1 MDLKYFYPHIPPA
14 WLARP
19 EVKSIVG
26 KEIKYISEIIPGSSD
41 SPDKELY
48 NDPGISFKA
57 NSLGYRAEEYHT
69 EYTSIILSLG
79 MSSTAGLG
87 VRLDQTYS
95 SIIEA
100 TSGTEVLN
108 FGIPGASCD
117 TIARMIFCIVPYFK
131 TISQDLTVLVAWP
144 YDSRR
149 EIFTEDYQYSFNT
162 ATPPPIKDYLRLI
175 DDESNQYNKEKN
187 TALVRTVCGLHQ
199 VNLLELDD
207 NIHLAPIETID
218 RARDGMH
225 PGPIWHNDV
234 ANWFL
239 TRL

>member
-19 EVKSIVG
+19 EIKSIVG

-57 NSLGYRAEEYHT
+57 NSLGYRDDEYHA
-69 EYTSIILSLG
+69 EYTSIIVSLG

-95 SIIEA
+95 SIIKA
-100 TSGTEVLN
+100 TSGTKVLN

-117 TIARMIFCIVPYFK
+117 TIARMVCCIVPYFK
-131 TISQDLTVLVAWP
+131 AISQDLTVLVAWP

-175 DDESNQYNKEKN
+175 DNESNQYNKEKN
-187 TALVRTVCGLHQ
+187 IALVQIVCGLHQ
-199 VNLLELDD
+199 VKILELDD
-207 NIHLAPIETID
+207 TVHLAPIETID

-225 PGPIWHNDV
+225 PGPIWHKDV
-234 ANWFL
+234 ADWFL
-239 TRL
+239 KRL

>member
-26 KEIKYISEIIPGSSD
+26 KEIKYISEIIPGSTD

-57 NSLGYRAEEYHT
+57 NSLGYRDEEYSET
-69 EYTSIILSLG
+69 YTSVILSLG

-95 SIIEA
+95 SIIEEK
-100 TSGTEVLN
+100 SNTEVLN

-117 TIARMIFCIVPYFK
+117 TIARMVCCIVPYFK
-131 TISQDLTVLVAWP
+131 ARSQDLTVLVAWP

-149 EIFTEDYQYSFNT
+149 EIFTEDYKYSFNT
-162 ATPPPIKDYLRLI
+162 ATPPPIKDYLKLV
-175 DDESNQYNKEKN
+175 DNESNQYNKEKN
-187 TALVRTVCGLHQ
+187 TALVRTMCELNQ

-207 NIHLAPIETID
+207 AIHLAPIETID

-225 PGPIWHNDV
+225 PGPVWHKNV
-234 ANWFL
+234 ADWFL
-239 TRL
+239 KRL

>member
-19 EVKSIVG
+19 ELELIVG

-57 NSLGYRAEEYHT
+57 NSLGYRAEEYRA

-79 MSSTAGLG
+79 MSSTTGLG

-95 SIIEA
+95 SIIAA

-117 TIARMIFCIVPYFK
+117 TIARMICCIVPYFK

-149 EIFTEDYQYSFNT
+149 EIFTEDYRYSFNT

-175 DDESNQYNKEKN
+175 DDTSNQYNKEKN
-187 TALVRTVCGLHQ
+187 VSLVRTVCGLQQ

-207 NIHLAPIETID
+207 SIHLAPIETID

-225 PGPIWHNDV
+225 PGPIWHKDV
-234 ANWFL
+234 ADWFL

>member
-1 MDLKYFYPHIPPA
+1 
-14 WLARP
+14 
-19 EVKSIVG
+19 
-26 KEIKYISEIIPGSSD
+26 
-41 SPDKELY
+41 
-48 NDPGISFKA
+48 
-57 NSLGYRAEEYHT
+57 
-69 EYTSIILSLG
+69 

-95 SIIEA
+95 SIIKA

-117 TIARMIFCIVPYFK
+117 TIARMVCCIVPYFK
-131 TISQDLTVLVAWP
+131 AISQNLTVLVAWP

-175 DDESNQYNKEKN
+175 DNESNQYNKEKN
-187 TALVRTVCGLHQ
+187 IALVRTVCGLHQ

-207 NIHLAPIETID
+207 IIHLAPIETID

-225 PGPIWHNDV
+225 PGPIWHKDV
-234 ANWFL
+234 ADWFL
-239 TRL
+239 KRL

>member
-1 MDLKYFYPHIPPA
+1 MDLKYFHPHIPPA

-57 NSLGYRAEEYHT
+57 NSLGYRAEEYRA

-95 SIIEA
+95 SIIAA

-117 TIARMIFCIVPYFK
+117 TIARMICCIVPYFK

-187 TALVRTVCGLHQ
+187 TALVRTVCGLYQ

-207 NIHLAPIETID
+207 DIHLAPIETID

-225 PGPIWHNDV
+225 PGPIWHKDV
-234 ANWFL
+234 ADWFL

>member
-1 MDLKYFYPHIPPA
+1 VDLKYFHPHIPPA

-19 EVKSIVG
+19 ELELIVG

-57 NSLGYRAEEYHT
+57 NSLGYRAEEYRA

-79 MSSTAGLG
+79 MSSTTGLG

-95 SIIEA
+95 SIIAA

-117 TIARMIFCIVPYFK
+117 TIARMICCIVPYFK

-149 EIFTEDYQYSFNT
+149 EIFTEDYRYSFNT

-175 DDESNQYNKEKN
+175 DDTSNQYNKEKN
-187 TALVRTVCGLHQ
+187 VSLVRTVCGLQQ

-207 NIHLAPIETID
+207 SIHLAPIETID

-225 PGPIWHNDV
+225 PGPIWHKDV
-234 ANWFL
+234 ADWFL

>member
-1 MDLKYFYPHIPPA
+1 MDLKYFYPHVPPA

-19 EVKSIVG
+19 EIESIAG
-26 KEIKYISEIIPGSSD
+26 GEIKYISEIISGSSD

-57 NSLGYRAEEYHT
+57 NSLGYREEEYHAA
-69 EYTSIILSLG
+69 YTSVVLSLG

-87 VRLDQTYS
+87 VRLDQTYT
-95 SIIEA
+95 SIIE
-100 TSGTEVLN
+100 TTLGTEVLN

-117 TIARMIFCIVPYFK
+117 TIARMICCIVPHFK
-131 TISQDLTVLVAWP
+131 AISQDLTVLVAWP

-149 EIFTEDYQYSFNT
+149 EIFTEDYRYSFNT

-187 TALVRTVCGLHQ
+187 VSLVRTVCELHQ
-199 VNLLELDD
+199 VKLLELDD
-207 NIHLAPIETID
+207 TVHLAPIETID
-218 RARDGMH
+218 RARDGIH
-225 PGPIWHNDV
+225 PGPIWHRDV
-234 ANWFL
+234 ADWFL
-239 TRL
+239 KRL